1 MISFYLFKM
10 NCLNHIALG
19 IISGIITVNVQQES
33 RRGFHW
39 AMLSEIFI
47 DGIPLFLY
55 LCFTEESLV
64 EGVTAD
70 AAAHLIPWKYQES

>member
-1 MISFYLFKM
+1 
-10 NCLNHIALG
+10 
-19 IISGIITVNVQQES
+19 
-33 RRGFHW
+33 
-39 AMLSEIFI
+39 MLSEIFI

-70 AAAHLIPWKYQES
+70 AAAHLIP